1 MEELIKNP
9 VLLASNKNMKELTP
23 SLAFRILEELI
34 ITPLDQILS
43 LASCELLEELTLILA
58 KRIGMK
64 SESQHLLQQE
74 SIEKVMV

>member
-1 MEELIKNP
+1 
-9 VLLASNKNMKELTP
+9 MKELTP

-34 ITPLDQILS
+34 ITPLDQILL

>member
-1 MEELIKNP
+1 
-9 VLLASNKNMKELTP
+9 MKELTP

>member
-1 MEELIKNP
+1 
-9 VLLASNKNMKELTP
+9 MKELTP
-23 SLAFRILEELI
+23 LLAFRILEELI

>member
-1 MEELIKNP
+1 
-9 VLLASNKNMKELTP
+9 MKELTP

-74 SIEKVMV
+74 PIEKVMV

>member
-1 MEELIKNP
+1 
-9 VLLASNKNMKELTP
+9 MKELTP

-43 LASCELLEELTLILA
+43 LASCEFLEELTLILA